1 MHSVGELSGLQNGI
15 WNSETLPGI
24 QLVPYVL
31 QGKIG
36 TEEQKVDS
44 SLALAHFQAASGI
57 WANRSTFALS
67 TAIVLLPFRMVLATS
82 ANMSS
87 DSGRFLL
94 RRSRY
99 LSALLVRDTSDN
111 HGMADVG
118 CQREYGVSSMVAT
131 ETYS

>member
-1 MHSVGELSGLQNGI
+1 MHAVGELSGLQNGI

-57 WANRSTFALS
+57 WVK
-67 TAIVLLPFRMVLATS
+67 IVPPPLHS
-82 ANMSS
+82 H
-87 DSGRFLL
+87 
-94 RRSRY
+94 
-99 LSALLVRDTSDN
+99 LLVAIQN
-111 HGMADVG
+111 GPCHI
-118 CQREYGVSSMVAT
+118 CQYE
-131 ETYS
+131 